1 MKIAIVG
8 ANGKI
13 GSRISAE
20 AIGRGHS
27 VTGIARN
34 PEAGIKNENI
44 KWVKADALDSD
55 SLASAIKGH
64 DALISAFG
72 IDWSRPETYPLFVD
86 VSISEIAALKRAGIK
101 RMIVVGG
108 AGSLEVAPGKQ
119 LVDTPQFPEEWR
131 AGANEQRKSLEV
143 FRKENDLDWTFFSPA
158 IIIEPGPRTGRFRL
172 GKDNPV
178 FDEKGNS
185 IISYDDYAI
194 ALIDELEN
202 PQFIRQRFTI
212 GYER

>member
-8 ANGKI
+8 ASGKI

-20 AIGRGHS
+20 AISRGHS

-34 PEAGIKNENI
+34 PEAGIRNENI
-44 KWVKADALDSD
+44 KWVKADALDSE
-55 SLASAIKGH
+55 SLASAIQGQG
-64 DALISAFG
+64 ALISAFG
-72 IDWSRPETYPLFVD
+72 IDWSRSETYPLFVD
-86 VSISEIAALKRAGIK
+86 VSRSEIAAAKNAGIK
-101 RMIVVGG
+101 RLIVVGG
-108 AGSLEVAPGKQ
+108 AGSLEVAPGIQ

-143 FRKENDLDWTFFSPA
+143 FRNENDLDWTFFSPA
-158 IIIEPGPRTGRFRL
+158 IMIGPGPRTGRFRL

-185 IISYDDYAI
+185 SISYDDYAI
-194 ALIDELEN
+194 ALIDELEH

-212 GYER
+212 GY

>member
-44 KWVKADALDSD
+44 KWIKADALDSD
-55 SLASAIKGH
+55 LLASAIKGH

-86 VSISEIAALKRAGIK
+86 VSISEIAASKKAGIN

-194 ALIDELEN
+194 ALIDELEK

-212 GYER
+212 GY